1 MIKSS
6 LQVPPWEA
14 FGRQPVKAKASSGL
28 YSVFFVECKEMMVV
42 TPHSDP
48 SQRDLGA
55 FWAEVE
61 EEEVEEDQVSPC
73 HDDDVDGD

>member
-1 MIKSS
+1 MGSFREAASQGKSLIRS
-6 LQVPPWEA
+6 V
-14 FGRQPVKAKASSGL
+14 FG
-28 YSVFFVECKEMMVV
+28 FFVECKEMMVV

-55 FWAEVE
+55 FWVE
-61 EEEVEEDQVSPC
+61 EEVEDQVSPC